1 VNHPVSFH
9 FLFVPEE
16 PGKDETMRSM
26 RIAGISITV
35 MILAG
40 CAHSG
45 PRVSTGGYSFD
56 LGDST
61 YRIVSLTPRDMVGY
75 NTLVMNEDE
84 ETIVLGIDKDQNGSL
99 DEVVQEGLSLE
110 EGRRIY
116 SAGIIEGMRRGL
128 VKMRTVATDF
138 TIVIDEKTY
147 VLTTYV
153 LAVGEVYNKLV
164 VASAN
169 IGGTEAIVVDLGAD
183 GQLDMIEAGL
193 SSLEEYQTVYRQ
205 VLDRAM
211 KRGRVKIVYGTY
223 RIVM

>member
-1 VNHPVSFH
+1 
-9 FLFVPEE
+9 
-16 PGKDETMRSM
+16 M
-26 RIAGISITV
+26 RIAGIAV
-35 MILAG
+35 AAMILAG

-45 PRVSTGGYSFD
+45 PRVSSGGYSFD

-99 DEVVQEGLSLE
+99 DEIMREGLSLE

-116 SAGIIEGMRRGL
+116 SAGIVEGIRRGL
-128 VKMRTVATDF
+128 VKLRTVATDF
-138 TIVIDEKTY
+138 TTVIDEKTY

-169 IGGTEAIVVDLGAD
+169 IGGREAIIVDLGAD
-183 GQLDMIEAGL
+183 GNLDMIEAGI
-193 SSLEEYQTVYRQ
+193 SSLEDYQAVYRQ
-205 VLDRAM
+205 VLERAM
-211 KRGRVKIVYGTY
+211 KRGRVKMVYGTY
-223 RIVM
+223 RVIM

>member
-1 VNHPVSFH
+1 
-9 FLFVPEE
+9 
-16 PGKDETMRSM
+16 MRTM
-26 RIAGISITV
+26 RIAGIAV
-35 MILAG
+35 AAMILAG

-45 PRVSTGGYSFD
+45 PRVSSGGYSFD

-99 DEVVQEGLSLE
+99 DEIMREGLSLE

-116 SAGIIEGMRRGL
+116 SAGIVEGIRRGL
-128 VKMRTVATDF
+128 VKLRTVATDF
-138 TIVIDEKTY
+138 TTVIDEKTY

-169 IGGTEAIVVDLGAD
+169 IGGREAIIVDLGAD
-183 GQLDMIEAGL
+183 GNLDMIEAGI
-193 SSLEEYQTVYRQ
+193 SSLEDYQAVYRQ
-205 VLDRAM
+205 VLERAM
-211 KRGRVKIVYGTY
+211 KRGRVKMVYGTY
-223 RIVM
+223 RVIM